1 MDDKTADESSE
12 NHSIVLTPTTRR
24 HTDVPIARP
33 IAACP
38 SCNSIPDAN
47 SAASYSQ
54 PQGNRIVAVLQ
65 DMAAQWLPANVVTVG
80 YPDELQ
86 FSASS
91 ATSGARMW
99 LGLISRKLAWSNGA

>member
-1 MDDKTADESSE
+1 MDDRQQTSHQKITR
-12 NHSIVLTPTTRR
+12 LFLRPTTRR

-38 SCNSIPDAN
+38 SCNSIPNAN
-47 SAASYSQ
+47 SAALYSQ
-54 PQGNRIVAVLQ
+54 RQPNRIIAVLQ
-65 DMAAQWLPANVVTVG
+65 DMAAQWLPANVVTLG

-91 ATSGARMW
+91 AASGASMW